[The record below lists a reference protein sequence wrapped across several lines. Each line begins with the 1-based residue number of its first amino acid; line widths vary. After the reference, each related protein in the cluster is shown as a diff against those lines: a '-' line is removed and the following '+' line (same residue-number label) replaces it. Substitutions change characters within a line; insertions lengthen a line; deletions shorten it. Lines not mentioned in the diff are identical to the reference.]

1 LFLLCYALARIG
13 VEFVREP
20 DVGIGYLAFGW
31 LTMGQL
37 LSLPMLL
44 AGILLLWAAYYYRIP
59 SGNFGQRPP
68 SAADLPAHGS
78 SAR

>member
-1 LFLLCYALARIG
+1 MRLRAVPDLLRARRASL

-31 LTMGQL
+31 VTMGQL

-44 AGILLLWAAYYYRIP
+44 VGHLR
-59 SGNFGQRPP
+59 
-68 SAADLPAHGS
+68 
-78 SAR
+78 